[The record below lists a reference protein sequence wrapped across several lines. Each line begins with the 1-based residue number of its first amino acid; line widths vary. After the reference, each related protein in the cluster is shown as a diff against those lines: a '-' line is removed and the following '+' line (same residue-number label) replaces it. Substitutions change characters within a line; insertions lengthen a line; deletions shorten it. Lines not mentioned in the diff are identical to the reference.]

1 MPLAFTPFAAL
12 TGPAPLTEEPREWGG
27 PLDATGLMSI
37 VVGHVGAAYRG
48 RSNRRRRGNEARERQ
63 FVVRGTC
70 VRRLEIKSEDDVS
83 VARQCLRL
91 EDLDGGETGAAGVM
105 KRSSR
110 RSQGRE
116 ESGRCCCLYCGG
128 GGCGGLLRASSFLEI
143 YSHSQQFGVE
153 VWSGGP

>member
-1 MPLAFTPFAAL
+1 
-12 TGPAPLTEEPREWGG
+12 
-27 PLDATGLMSI
+27 LDATGLMSI

-105 KRSSR
+105 KKRSSR